1 MLTLSLFLAVFAG
14 PVSAAPTD
22 ASGPD
27 SPSDSPSGSP
37 SGSPSVAVP
46 STDASE
52 VVAASTEGGAPDPS
66 PTGVPPVAGSGVVA
80 ADGTATPTPPFG
92 VGVGEPPLGH
102 GVEPG
107 GPIEGGGPVSES
119 ATPSALAI
127 TTNSPSVTKKS
138 AWDDW
143 ASFVALAG
151 GLVLV
156 AAVGWMWSRPRGP
169 AAAIA
174 ALPPGV
180 SVLPEAGLF
189 GPGTPSLSNG
199 IFLWITEGNQA
210 DVVAPLVATLATY
223 HRVLFVAAEG
233 YEVPR
238 VHGGPVFHTTNLDA
252 DHVADSAEALSGEGG
267 APVAVVI
274 VNPRATKQ
282 ELLDYA
288 EVAPAGVG
296 GVIFVEQDADV
307 PLTKLRS
314 IAGGTDGAGW
324 TFRVDAVELTARET
338 PSGFA
343 VQPGTVA

>member
-1 MLTLSLFLAVFAG
+1 MLTLAFVLSVFAAPEPTVAAG
-14 PVSAAPTD
+14 SATPDASAA
-22 ASGPD
+22 
-27 SPSDSPSGSP
+27 SGSAP
-37 SGSPSVAVP
+37 L
-46 STDASE
+46 
-52 VVAASTEGGAPDPS
+52 GAPPTSS
-66 PTGVPPVAGSGVVA
+66 PGGTPEPPLTGTPPAGNGGTPA
-80 ADGTATPTPPFG
+80 TGAGLDFPEGTAQGAPPNG
-92 VGVGEPPLGH
+92 DVQGEPPLGH

-107 GPIEGGGPVSES
+107 SPVQGS
-119 ATPSALAI
+119 AGSDGISPNTPTN
-127 TTNSPSVTKKS
+127 TTTSMSVSKKS

-143 ASFVALAG
+143 APFVALAG
-151 GLVLV
+151 GLALV

-169 AAAIA
+169 ASPSV

-180 SVLPEAGLF
+180 SILPEAGLF

-199 IFLWITEGNQA
+199 IFMWITEGNQA

-274 VNPRATKQ
+274 VNPAATKQ

-296 GVIFVEQDADV
+296 GVVFVDQDADV

-314 IAGGTDGAGW
+314 TAVGAGW
-324 TFRVDAVELTARET
+324 TFRVDAVELSARET
-338 PSGFA
+338 AAGFA
-343 VQPGTVA
+343 VQAGPST